1 MPFQVLH
8 GPVQGNP
15 FDGLV
20 FVCLV
25 RRLDGNT
32 YRRLFGIPHI
42 HFDWWLVA
50 LLPLPN
56 SMAARPLFFQITKV
70 KWHCLSCLMEELVI
84 WEWGVCLFYCR
95 ECYCF
100 QTHGGCPWLA
110 AVRLCNDV
118 EACGAVPHLSMR
130 GSMLWFS
137 GVTGVRQRYR
147 YQLTRIWCNGYI
159 WLFKYKLKSIQLM
172 HNWI

>member
-8 GPVQGNP
+8 GPVQGNA

-50 LLPLPN
+50 LLQLPN

-70 KWHCLSCLMEELVI
+70 KKVTLAVLSYGRTCDLRVRCL
-84 WEWGVCLFYCR
+84 CLFYCR
-95 ECYCF
+95 EWYCF
-100 QTHGGCPWLA
+100 QTHGGCTWLA

-118 EACGAVPHLSMR
+118 EACRAVPHLSMR
-130 GSMLWFS
+130 GSMLWFT
-137 GVTGVRQRYR
+137 GVTGVRQRYI
-147 YQLTRIWCNGYI
+147 YQLTRIWCNSSI
-159 WLFKYKLKSIQLM
+159 WLFKYKL
-172 HNWI
+172 